1 MCPRTEEQFE
11 AIRNT
16 KKQLILDTALTLFA
30 EHSYHNTSISKIAT
44 KAGISKGLIYNYFKS
59 KEDLLQ
65 HIFMQIMDNMDLKV
79 NPVEKDEYKHEE
91 AEAFFDSMFSMMCD
105 NPNEWKLYMQLSVQS
120 DVLAFLMKSMSEHQY
135 DHMQASILHFF
146 SVQEYEDPEV
156 AILLFASIVKGFV
169 LQYAFAPEMFP
180 QETVDRFKQ
189 KIKDLFIY
197 NLPKKK
203 TIKDLE
209 LDEQKRFFLL

>member
-1 MCPRTEEQFE
+1 MSPRTEEQFE
-11 AIRNT
+11 EIRNT
-16 KKQLILDTALTLFA
+16 KKQLILDTALMLFA
-30 EHSYHNTSISKIAT
+30 ENSYHNTSISKIAT

-65 HIFMQIMDNMDLKV
+65 HIFMTIMKNMNLKV
-79 NPVEKDEYKHEE
+79 NPVDKNEYTQEE

-105 NPNEWKLYMQLSVQS
+105 NPNEWKLYMQLSVQT
-120 DVLAFLMKSMSEHQY
+120 DVLAFLMKSMSEHKY

-146 SVQEYEDPEV
+146 SVQDYEDPEV

-180 QETVDRFKQ
+180 QDTIDRFKQ

-197 NLPKKK
+197 NLPKTKPNNN
-203 TIKDLE
+203 LE
-209 LDEQKRFFLL
+209 LDEQNRFFLL